1 VNQEDIAK
9 IRLLSE
15 ADQARMETLLAR
27 RKTLEAQWQEVGD
40 KTHDDLKRS
49 IVEIRNQTQEY
60 KKRLKFYQDPN
71 GTEAKAIARNILA
84 CRKAIRKYASWLPR
98 VGPLQKELEIVKNEL
113 DGYLFLQEL
122 ERDSLPDAVKYI
134 GALMLTRER
143 VPSLVAEFANPLIGT
158 VTDSLLK
165 ILEAQG
171 EAVDRFN
178 TFRAQRLKHRREQL
192 VAAGFTHEDVMRF
205 LLAEVRPTTLSEQL
219 NDLARTVKFH
229 KGN

>member
-1 VNQEDIAK
+1 MNQEDIAK

-15 ADQARMETLLAR
+15 ADQARMETLRAR
-27 RKTLEAQWQEVGD
+27 RKTLETQWRLVNER
-40 KTHDDLKRS
+40 THNDLKQS
-49 IVEIRNQTQEY
+49 IVEIRKQVQGYRNQ
-60 KKRLKFYQDPN
+60 LKFYQDPN
-71 GTEAKAIARNILA
+71 SSEAKALARNIAA
-84 CRKAIRKYASWLPR
+84 CRKTIREYTSWLPR

-122 ERDSLPDAVKYI
+122 ERDSLPDVVKYI